1 METTL
6 TAATEAERLIR
17 CFDPNATHA
26 EGAHEHLVL
35 SPRWGRLRRQH
46 PLLATLAPRPRPASA
61 WSTARHNLLTCRDR
75 SVQLAIATY
84 EYRIRIELR
93 VSLDSLQDPAF
104 DLHSHGHAV
113 LDRRGDEK
121 SSVAIRRESFWI
133 RTLTP
138 DPEASPASRS
148 ATPSPPHHRRRHAR
162 RIQNVVVTK
171 AAGSRW
177 LE

>member
-1 METTL
+1 MKTAMETTL

-46 PLLATLAPRPRPASA
+46 PLLATSPRDHGPASA

-75 SVQLAIATY
+75 SIQLAIATY

-93 VSLDSLQDPAF
+93 VSIDSLQDPAF
-104 DLHSHGHAV
+104 DLHNHGHAV
-113 LDRRGDEK
+113 LDSRGDEK
-121 SSVAIRRESFWI
+121 SSIAIRRESFWI

-138 DPEASPASRS
+138 DPEGF
-148 ATPSPPHHRRRHAR
+148 AR
-162 RIQNVVVTK
+162 FEVGNSFLLPITEDAMIAESK
-171 AAGSRW
+171 TLW
-177 LE
+177 